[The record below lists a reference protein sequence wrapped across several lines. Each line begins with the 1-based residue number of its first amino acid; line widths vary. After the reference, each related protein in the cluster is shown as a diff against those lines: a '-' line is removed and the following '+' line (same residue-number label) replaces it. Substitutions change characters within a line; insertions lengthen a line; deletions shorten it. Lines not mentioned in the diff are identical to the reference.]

1 MDEEEPLAQ
10 WAARREQRRRPVGQ
24 LRAVGLGV
32 TEGDGG
38 HGGTRDGIHDS
49 SRGGGDAGRGRGA
62 HVAPAQPRLI
72 VRWDG
77 YQWLPEA
84 VAEDYAAAQRILHG
98 IEGDGV
104 VRSAWPAQPRRA
116 PGRHRK
122 P

>member
-1 MDEEEPLAQ
+1 MDEDEPLAS
-10 WAARREQRRRPVGQ
+10 WAERREQRLRPVGQ
-24 LRAVGLGV
+24 LRSVRL
-32 TEGDGG
+32 TGG
-38 HGGTRDGIHDS
+38 RQ
-49 SRGGGDAGRGRGA
+49 RGA
-62 HVAPAQPRLI
+62 HVAPEGPRLI

-104 VRSAWPAQPRRA
+104 RRPPYAASRPRKA
-116 PGRHRK
+116 PGRYRR